1 MPKTS
6 FSSVFGRHVIRID
19 LHHVVG
25 ALALGLQNLQR
36 LVGVA
41 RRDDAVGHLTRQI
54 AGHIGVA
61 HVGQRRPVAVGAQA
75 VGAAGANV
83 GAGDGRELALLF
95 HEVHGAVG
103 LGEGMAHSGPSR
115 GHMLEGSG
123 RRQPRGLLQLLHKL
137 PGVEGVE
144 EVDEAGLAV
153 QHLNG
158 QIAAVLHED
167 ARRLLIRIAAVLE
180 FQFVHE
186 SPILMVSVSSGG
198 EATRYSDSLR
208 QSSLCGNAHWAFPV
222 AAELAR
228 SEHPVS
234 SLSSTVV
241 ESAQFVRCGTRLV
254 SGAPHP
260 AKLNRS

>member
-1 MPKTS
+1 MDAALLAGAHADGLAVLHVAHGIGLGVLQRDERDDHIDLCRLGNLLVLGHHVFQQRLVDLEVVVTLLEGDAED
-6 FSSVFGRHVIRID
+6 VLQLGFGRHVIGID

-75 VGAAGANV
+75 VGTAGANV
-83 GAGDGRELALLF
+83 GAGDGGKLALLF

-115 GHMLEGSG
+115 GHVLEGSG
-123 RRQPRGLLQLLHKL
+123 RRQPRGLLQFLHEL

-186 SPILMVSVSSGG
+186 SPI
-198 EATRYSDSLR
+198 
-208 QSSLCGNAHWAFPV
+208 
-222 AAELAR
+222 
-228 SEHPVS
+228 
-234 SLSSTVV
+234 
-241 ESAQFVRCGTRLV
+241 
-254 SGAPHP
+254 
-260 AKLNRS
+260 